1 MAELQ
6 RLLTLLKELDDQLA
20 GCMKC
25 GMCQAVCPL
34 YAETGREM
42 DVARGKLVL
51 VEHLSSQLLNDPQ
64 GVQKRLERCL
74 LCGSCAKA
82 CPSGVPVVDIFIKAR
97 AIIGEYLGLPPI
109 KKLILRS
116 LLPRPR
122 LMDGLQRL
130 AAVGQGLFSK
140 KADPVLGSSC
150 ARLSAP
156 VIRDRHYQP
165 LATTPLH
172 GELGKIDEPAA
183 SGKSKVGFYPG
194 CLVDK
199 VFLDV
204 GRDAIDVL
212 RHHGHGIFIPGEQ
225 VCCGIPALSSGDRQG
240 FEQLMKRVLDQ
251 FEDADIDWLL
261 TPCATCTATI
271 REIWPLMA
279 EYLPQ
284 SEQQRVHTLA
294 QKTRD
299 ITEFLAQGLEEA
311 PEKPESDSDAKT
323 GITYHDPCH
332 LQKTLSVSRAPRQ
345 LVQANQKYD
354 FREMGAPDRCCGMG
368 GSFNL
373 LHYDLSRQVGQKKTD
388 DVLATGADTVAT
400 ACPACMIQLVD
411 QLSRTGESV
420 RVVHALQVYAETLPQ
435 RASKEQS

>member
-51 VEHLSSQLLNDPQ
+51 VEHLSTQLLNDPR

-82 CPSGVPVVDIFIKAR
+82 CPSGVPVVDIFLKAR
-97 AIIGEYLGLPPI
+97 AIIGEYLGLPPV

-130 AAVGQGLFSK
+130 AAAGQGLFSK
-140 KADPVLGSSC
+140 RADPVLGSSC
-150 ARLSAP
+150 ARFNSP
-156 VIRDRHYQP
+156 VIRDRHFLP
-165 LATTPLH
+165 LAGTPLH
-172 GELGKIDEPAA
+172 RELGEINEPAGS
-183 SGKSKVGFYPG
+183 SGIKVGFYPG

-199 VFLDV
+199 IFLDL
-204 GRDAIDVL
+204 GRDALAVL
-212 RHHGHGIFIPGEQ
+212 RHHGHGIFLPGEQ
-225 VCCGIPALSSGDRQG
+225 VCCGIPALSSGDRQS
-240 FEQLMKRVLDQ
+240 FERLLGRILDQ
-251 FEDADIDWLL
+251 FEDAGIDYLI

-271 REIWPLMA
+271 RTIWPLMA
-279 EYLPQ
+279 EYLPEREQ
-284 SEQQRVHTLA
+284 SRIRSLTE
-294 QKTRD
+294 KTRD
-299 ITEFLAQGLEEA
+299 ITEFLAQGLDEA
-311 PEKPESDSDAKT
+311 PEDKATRGTEN
-323 GITYHDPCH
+323 ILTYHDPCH
-332 LQKTLSVSRAPRQ
+332 LEKTLSVSQPPRRLLRANP
-345 LVQANQKYD
+345 NYI
-354 FREMGAPDRCCGMG
+354 FREMSASDRCCGMG

-373 LHYDLSRQVGQKKTD
+373 QHYDLSRQVGQRKAED
-388 DVLATGADTVAT
+388 ILATGADTVAT

>member
-109 KKLILRS
+109 KKLIFRS

-130 AAVGQGLFSK
+130 AAAGQGLFSK
-140 KADPVLGSSC
+140 KADPILGSSC
-150 ARLSAP
+150 ARFNAP
-156 VIRDRHYQP
+156 VIRDRHYLP

-172 GELGKIDEPAA
+172 GELGEIDEPA
-183 SGKSKVGFYPG
+183 GPGGTKVGFYPG

-199 VFLDV
+199 IFLDL

-212 RHHGHGIFIPGEQ
+212 RHRGHGIFVPGEQ

-240 FEQLMKRVLDQ
+240 FERLVGRILNQ
-251 FEDADIDWLL
+251 FEDADIDYLI

-271 REIWPLMA
+271 RTIWPLMA

-284 SEQQRVHTLA
+284 REQQRVRRLA
-294 QKTRD
+294 EKTRD
-299 ITEFLAQGLEEA
+299 ITEFLAEGLDETPGETQHGSG
-311 PEKPESDSDAKT
+311 EKT

-332 LQKTLSVSRAPRQ
+332 LQKTLSISQAPRR
-345 LVQANQKYD
+345 LIGANSNYD

-373 LHYDLSRQVGQKKTD
+373 LHYDLSRQVGQKKAED
-388 DVLATGADTVAT
+388 ILATGADTVAT

-411 QLSRTGESV
+411 QLSRTGKSI
-420 RVVHALQVYAETLPQ
+420 RVAHAVQIYAETLPQ
-435 RASKEQS
+435 RAQKEQS

>member
-97 AIIGEYLGLPPI
+97 AIIGEYLGLPPV
-109 KKLILRS
+109 KKLIFRT
-116 LLPRPR
+116 LLQSPR

-130 AAVGQGLFSK
+130 AAAGQGLFSK

-150 ARLSAP
+150 ARFQPP
-156 VIRDRHYQP
+156 VLRDRHFLP
-165 LATTPLH
+165 LAGTPLH
-172 GELGKIDEPAA
+172 VELGEINEPPG
-183 SGKSKVGFYPG
+183 SGGRKVGFYPG

-199 VFLDV
+199 IFLDV
-204 GRDAIDVL
+204 GRDALELL
-212 RHHGHGIFIPGEQ
+212 RGQGYGIFMPREQ
-225 VCCGIPALSSGDRQG
+225 VCCGIPALSSGDREG
-240 FEQLMKRVLDQ
+240 FERLVVRILDQ
-251 FEDADIDWLL
+251 FEEAGIDVLT

-271 REIWPLMA
+271 RTVWPLMA
-279 EYLPQ
+279 DYLPESQ
-284 SEQQRVHTLA
+284 KQRVHNLA
-294 QKTRD
+294 DKTRD
-299 ITEFLAQGLEEA
+299 ITELLAEGLEKA
-311 PEKPESDSDAKT
+311 PEEREHAGDDPAVL
-323 GITYHDPCH
+323 TYHDPCH
-332 LQKTLSVSRAPRQ
+332 LEKTLSITQAPRR
-345 LVQANQKYD
+345 LLRANPRYA
-354 FREMGAPDRCCGMG
+354 FREMSAADRCCGMG

-373 LHYDLSRQVGQKKTD
+373 QHYDLSRRVGQRKAED
-388 DVLATGADTVAT
+388 ILATGADTVAT

-411 QLSRTGESV
+411 QLSRTEKHI

-435 RASKEQS
+435 RARKEEQ

>member
-6 RLLTLLKELDDQLA
+6 RLLTLLSELDDQLA

-97 AIIGEYLGLPPI
+97 AIIGEYLGLSPT
-109 KKLILRS
+109 KKLIFRT
-116 LLPRPR
+116 LLQKPR
-122 LMDGLQRL
+122 LMDGMQRL
-130 AAVGQGLFSK
+130 AAATQGLFSK
-140 KADPVLGSSC
+140 QADPILGSSC

-156 VIRDRHYQP
+156 VIRDRHFLP
-165 LATTPLH
+165 LAKTPLH
-172 GELGKIDEPAA
+172 RELGEIDEPA
-183 SGKSKVGFYPG
+183 GPGGSKVGFYPG

-204 GRDAIDVL
+204 GRDALNLL
-212 RHHGHGIFIPGEQ
+212 RHRGHGIFLPGEQ

-240 FEQLMKRVLDQ
+240 FERLVGRILDQ
-251 FEDADIDWLL
+251 FEDTGIDYLI

-271 REIWPLMA
+271 RTIWPLMA

-284 SEQQRVHTLA
+284 PEQQRVHNLA
-294 QKTRD
+294 DKTRD
-299 ITEFLAQGLEEA
+299 ITEFLAEGLEEL
-311 PEKPESDSDAKT
+311 PREPESESTDKPV
-323 GITYHDPCH
+323 ITYHDPCH
-332 LQKTLSVSRAPRQ
+332 LEKTLSISQAPRR
-345 LVQANQKYD
+345 LLRANPEYA
-354 FREMGAPDRCCGMG
+354 FREMSVPDRCCGMG

-373 LHYDLSRQVGQKKTD
+373 QHYDLSRQVGQKKAED
-388 DVLATGADTVAT
+388 ILATGADTVAT

-411 QLSRTGESV
+411 QLSHTGKSV

-435 RASKEQS
+435 QSRKEQQ

>member
-1 MAELQ
+1 
-6 RLLTLLKELDDQLA
+6 
-20 GCMKC
+20 
-25 GMCQAVCPL
+25 MCQAVCPL

-82 CPSGVPVVDIFIKAR
+82 CPSGVPVVDIFLKAR

-130 AAVGQGLFSK
+130 AAAGQNLFSR

-150 ARLSAP
+150 ARFNAP
-156 VIRDRHYQP
+156 VLRDRHYLP
-165 LATTPLH
+165 LARTPLH
-172 GELGKIDEPAA
+172 SEIGQIDEPA
-183 SGKSKVGFYPG
+183 GPGGSKVGFYPG

-199 VFLDV
+199 IFLDV
-204 GRDAIDVL
+204 GRDALAVL
-212 RHHGHGIFIPGEQ
+212 RHRDHGIFVPGEQ

-240 FEQLMKRVLDQ
+240 FEQLMGRVLDQ
-251 FEDADIDWLL
+251 FESANIDWLL

-271 REIWPLMA
+271 RTVWPLMA

-284 SEQQRVHTLA
+284 REQQRVHDLA

-299 ITEFLAQGLEEA
+299 ITEFLAEGLDET
-311 PEKPESDSDAKT
+311 PRVSGSDSGPRT

-332 LQKTLSVSRAPRQ
+332 LQKTLSINRAPRR
-345 LVQANQKYD
+345 LLQANPAYD
-354 FREMGAPDRCCGMG
+354 FLEMGIPDRCCGMG

-373 LHYDLSRQVGQKKTD
+373 QHYDLSRRVGEKKAQ
-388 DVLATGADTVAT
+388 DVIASGANTVAT
-400 ACPACMIQLVD
+400 ACPACMLQLVD
-411 QLSRTGESV
+411 QLSRAGKNI

-435 RASKEQS
+435 RTQEEQP